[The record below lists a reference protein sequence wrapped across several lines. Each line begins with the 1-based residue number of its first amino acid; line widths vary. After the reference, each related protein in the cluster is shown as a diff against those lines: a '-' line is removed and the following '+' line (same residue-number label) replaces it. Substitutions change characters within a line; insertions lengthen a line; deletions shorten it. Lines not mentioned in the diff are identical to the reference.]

1 MKGKLTLTIEEAAEI
16 FHKIQ
21 SNLQP
26 LFYGNGVIG
35 SGLFLSINTSTI
47 KHSCVANAKK
57 ISNGKELSL
66 MALGKIES
74 FADVRFAYC
83 PYFSREKEFRRKYL
97 RERFF
102 FECQCWL
109 CNNEELEEMY
119 SSMICNQCK
128 VGCVPISKMT
138 CLDCGYKANPND
150 ARKYH
155 EFKARIVMPSF
166 QNYSP
171 TGNFKPE
178 PVFENL
184 ETYEHIFK
192 EAFEVLHPM
201 DVTFFNLS
209 RMAQYSVL
217 GNFSDAMK
225 SYVEIGS
232 LPQPK
237 IVTLKFAAQ
246 VQVQRLRTILPP
258 LHTSI
263 ANMEFDYAMCL
274 AHLGEI
280 EKADAAFARSESIF
294 QICPG
299 VGYEM
304 ENTFRKVALE
314 HAKAKIDMMD
324 SICEK
329 ARQMKMSGELD
340 ELNKL
345 HSKHL

>member
-1 MKGKLTLTIEEAAEI
+1 MKGKLTLPIEETAEI

-21 SNLQP
+21 SNQQP
-26 LFYGNGVIG
+26 LFYGNDVIG

-47 KHSCVANAKK
+47 KHSCVANAKLTC
-57 ISNGKELSL
+57 NGRELSL
-66 MALGKIES
+66 IALGKIES

-83 PYFSREKEFRRKYL
+83 PYYQRDREFRREYL
-97 RERFF
+97 RERYF

-155 EFKARIVMPSF
+155 EFKARIVMPNF

-178 PVFENL
+178 PVFEDL
-184 ETYEHIFK
+184 ETYEHLFK

-217 GNFSDAMK
+217 GNFSDALK
-225 SYVEIGS
+225 RHVEIGS
-232 LPQPK
+232 LPNPK
-237 IVTLKFAAQ
+237 IVTLNLISQ
-246 VQVQRLRTILPP
+246 VQIQRDRKILPP

-263 ANMEFDYAMCL
+263 ANAEFDYAMSL

-280 EKADAAFARSESIF
+280 EEADAAFARSESILR
-294 QICPG
+294 ICPG
-299 VGYEM
+299 LNHPGYEM
-304 ENTFRKVALE
+304 EFKFRKIAHE
-314 HAKAKIDMMD
+314 HAKAKVDMMD
-324 SICEK
+324 TICDK
-329 ARQMKMSGELD
+329 ARQMKMSE
-340 ELNKL
+340 ELNE
-345 HSKHL
+345 